1 MRIIDRYL
9 LRQFIKSFLV
19 FFVSLTGLYIVI
31 DAFGNLDE
39 FIGYGEQQGSLLAV
53 LMEYYGARAL
63 TFFDLT
69 SGVLMLVAAMFTVT
83 WLQRSQEMTA
93 LMAAGI
99 SKGRIVAPILVAV
112 AVISGLAA
120 LNRELLIPRYQ
131 DKLSRNAQ
139 DWLGEN
145 ARPVHPRYDIETD
158 IYIGGMHTYA
168 HEMRIEKPNFL
179 LPPRL
184 AEFGSRLIAENA
196 YYRPP
201 EFGRPGGYLLCGV
214 TQPEAL
220 EDRSNILDGQKAVIL
235 MPKQTSWLEPDQ
247 CFVVSQLAFEHLEG
261 GATWRRYSSTW
272 DLIRGLRN
280 PSVGFGPDV
289 KVTIHSRFVQP
300 ILDMAL
306 LFLGLPLVLTREQ
319 RNVFSAIAMGGFVVG
334 AFFSVVITCHALGTN
349 YLLSPAL
356 AAWCPLMILVPLAV
370 WMAEPLRE

>member
-9 LRQFIKSFLV
+9 LRQFIKAFMV

-39 FIGYGEQQGSLLAV
+39 FISYGEQQGSLLAV
-53 LMEYYGARAL
+53 LIEYYGARAL

-112 AVISGLAA
+112 AVVSVLAA
-120 LNRELLIPRYQ
+120 LNREFLIPRYQ

-139 DWLGEN
+139 DWMGEN
-145 ARPVHPRYDIETD
+145 ARPVHPRYDVETD
-158 IYIGGMHTYA
+158 IYIGGMHTFA
-168 HEMRIEKPNFL
+168 NESRIEKPNFL

-184 AEFGSRLIAENA
+184 SEFGSRLIAENA
-196 YYRPP
+196 YYRRPAP
-201 EFGRPGGYLLCGV
+201 ERPGGYLLCGV
-214 TQPEAL
+214 TQPEDL
-220 EDRSNILDGQKAVIL
+220 EDRTNIIDGEIPVIL
-235 MPKQTSWLEPDQ
+235 MPKQTPWLEPDQ

-261 GATWRRYSSTW
+261 GAAWRRYSSTW

-289 KVTIHSRFVQP
+289 RVTIHARFVQP

-306 LFLGLPLVLTREQ
+306 LFLGLPLVLTRGQ
-319 RNVFSAIAMGGFVVG
+319 RNVFSAIALGGFVVG
-334 AFFSVVITCHALGTN
+334 TFFTVVITCHALGTN

-356 AAWCPLMILVPLAV
+356 AAWIPLMIFVPLAV